1 MTQERQDRDIFR
13 ATALPATTA
22 TTATTA
28 THDTGLLLLRLVV
41 GLSMVGHGTMKLFGW
56 FGGPGLTATGKGFS
70 MAGYPAG
77 DAMAVIASLSETLGG
92 LGLALGLLTPL
103 AGAALTGTF
112 INVLDVRGLSAYFPP
127 KGVELE
133 VVLFAAIIALTLT
146 GPGRFSA
153 DHHLPVLRESR
164 PRSSWLALLLG
175 AVAGFVVLFLR
186 D

>member
-1 MTQERQDRDIFR
+1 MTQASWDRTLLSR
-13 ATALPATTA
+13 SSAPTT
-22 TTATTA
+22 TV

-41 GLSMVGHGTMKLFGW
+41 GLSMAGHGTMKLFGW
-56 FGGPGLTATGKGFS
+56 FGGPGLTATGKGFT

-77 DAMAVIASLSETLGG
+77 DVMAVIASLSETLGG

-112 INVLDVRGLSAYFPP
+112 INILDVRGLSAYFPP

-146 GPGRFSA
+146 GPGRFSV
-153 DHHLPVLRESR
+153 DHHLPVLRENR
-164 PRSSWLALLLG
+164 PRYSLLALLLG
-175 AVAGFVVLFLR
+175 AVVGFVVLLIR

>member
-1 MTQERQDRDIFR
+1 MTQASWDRTLLGTPS
-13 ATALPATTA
+13 APATTV
-22 TTATTA
+22 

-41 GLSMVGHGTMKLFGW
+41 GLSMAGHGTMKLFGW
-56 FGGPGLTATGKGFS
+56 FGGPGLTATGKGFT

-77 DAMAVIASLSETLGG
+77 DAMAVIAGLAETLGG

-112 INVLDVRGLSAYFPP
+112 INILDVRGLSAYFPP

-133 VVLFAAIIALTLT
+133 VVLFAAIVALTLT
-146 GPGRFSA
+146 GPGRFSV
-153 DHHLPVLRESR
+153 DHHLPVLRENR
-164 PRSSWLALLLG
+164 PRYSLLALLLG
-175 AVAGFVVLFLR
+175 AVVGFVVLLVR

>member
-1 MTQERQDRDIFR
+1 MTQASWDRTLLSPSS
-13 ATALPATTA
+13 APATTV
-22 TTATTA
+22 

-41 GLSMVGHGTMKLFGW
+41 GLSMAGHGTMKLFGW
-56 FGGPGLTATGKGFS
+56 FGGPGLTATGKGFTA
-70 MAGYPAG
+70 AGYPAG
-77 DAMAVIASLSETLGG
+77 DAMAVIAGLAETLGG

-133 VVLFAAIIALTLT
+133 VVLFAAIVALTLT
-146 GPGRFSA
+146 GPGRFA
-153 DHHLPVLRESR
+153 VDHHLPVLRENR
-164 PRSSWLALLLG
+164 PRYALLALLVG
-175 AVAGFVVLFLR
+175 VVAGFVVVLIR

>member
-1 MTQERQDRDIFR
+1 MTQERWDRAIFR
-13 ATALPATTA
+13 ATPAP
-22 TTATTA
+22 ATTA
-28 THDTGLLLLRLVV
+28 THDTGLLVLRLVV
-41 GLSMVGHGTMKLFGW
+41 GLTMAGHGTQKLFGW

-77 DAMAVIASLSETLGG
+77 DAMAVIAGLSETLGG

-112 INVLDVRGLSAYFPP
+112 INVLAIRGLSAYFPP

-133 VVLFAAIIALTLT
+133 VVLFAAVVALTLT

-153 DHHLPVLRESR
+153 DHFLPVLRESR
-164 PRSSWLALLLG
+164 PRYSVLGLLLG
-175 AVAGFVVLFLR
+175 VVAGFVVLLVR

>member
-1 MTQERQDRDIFR
+1 MTQDRRDQALFR
-13 ATALPATTA
+13 AVSAPAAVTTA
-22 TTATTA
+22 TA
-28 THDTGLLLLRLVV
+28 THDIGLLVLRLVV

-56 FGGPGLTATGKGFS
+56 FGGPGLDATGKGFT

-77 DAMAVIASLSETLGG
+77 DAMAVMAGLSETLGG

-103 AGAALTGTF
+103 AGAALTGVL

-133 VVLFAAIIALTLT
+133 VLLFAGVVALTLT
-146 GPGRFSA
+146 GPGRFAA

-164 PRSSWLALLLG
+164 PRYAWSALLLG
-175 AVAGFVVLFLR
+175 VVVGFVVLLIR

>member
-1 MTQERQDRDIFR
+1 MTQASWDRTLFS
-13 ATALPATTA
+13 ASSTPTT
-22 TTATTA
+22 TV

-41 GLSMVGHGTMKLFGW
+41 GLSMAGHGTMKLFGW
-56 FGGPGLTATGKGFS
+56 FGGPGLTATGKGFT

-77 DAMAVIASLSETLGG
+77 DAMAVIAGLAETLGG

-112 INVLDVRGLSAYFPP
+112 INILDVRGLSAYFPP

-133 VVLFAAIIALTLT
+133 VVLFAAIVALTLT
-146 GPGRFSA
+146 GPGRFSV
-153 DHHLPVLRESR
+153 DHHLPVLRENR
-164 PRSSWLALLLG
+164 PRYSLLALLLG
-175 AVAGFVVLFLR
+175 AVVGFVVLLIR

>member
-1 MTQERQDRDIFR
+1 MTQASWDRTLFSTSS
-13 ATALPATTA
+13 APATTV
-22 TTATTA
+22 

-41 GLSMVGHGTMKLFGW
+41 GLSMAGHGTMKLFGW
-56 FGGPGLTATGKGFS
+56 FGGPGLSATGKGFT

-77 DAMAVIASLSETLGG
+77 DAMAVIAGLAETLGG

-112 INVLDVRGLSAYFPP
+112 INILDVRGLSAYFPP

-133 VVLFAAIIALTLT
+133 VVLFAAIVALTLT
-146 GPGRFSA
+146 GPGRFSV
-153 DHHLPVLRESR
+153 DHHLPVLCENR
-164 PRSSWLALLLG
+164 PRYSLLALLLG
-175 AVAGFVVLFLR
+175 AVVGCVVLLIR